1 MSMDLNHLLY
11 HHQLS
16 IMQAASLP
24 AVSRAGAYR
33 LVKHYQTRIDRLR
46 HQMGVSSY
54 PDWCGAAVPAGAV
67 S

>member
-1 MSMDLNHLLY
+1 MDLNHLLY

-16 IMQAASLP
+16 IMRAASLP
-24 AVSRAGAYR
+24 AVARADAFR

-46 HQMGVSSY
+46 DKMGVSSY
-54 PDWCGAAVPAGAV
+54 PDWCGAAVQAGTA